1 MKKLSIIAGL
11 VFTTVFFAS
20 CESNEVMPQVNHSNS
35 SIQTVDFQEPEFA
48 SQKRPS
54 VKDKETIVIPASTE
68 ITAVVEIKQEQ

>member
-20 CESNEVMPQVNHSNS
+20 CESTEVIPQVNHSNS
-35 SIQTVDFQEPEFA
+35 SIQTVDFQEQEFA

-54 VKDKETIVIPASTE
+54 VKDKETTVIPASTE